1 LSSKTPKNS
10 SLVSKKQKEPRL
22 SKKEKRLL
30 REQSQKEEFNI
41 KKERLINSVKKI
53 EIHKTPKHNTTPN
66 TSKDPNRY
74 YLMNVEWNCENPDT
88 EGEWSWRVKRNQLIT
103 DKEEI
108 YDFALFMQKLTWEEV
123 FSQSSGSGRKR
134 IQKHHHQEVETFVSE
149 AKKRWKKLYEE
160 YDTAFRFRL
169 GGGKRLWGYR
179 IKNKFFVKW
188 YDPTHKVYP
197 VEKKNT

>member
-1 LSSKTPKNS
+1 LEKKVPKNKP
-10 SLVSKKQKEPRL
+10 LKLENQKQPKLSPKER
-22 SKKEKRLL
+22 KLL
-30 REQSQKEEFNI
+30 REQLKKEKFNSS
-41 KKERLINSVKKI
+41 KERLIKNHKKI
-53 EIHKTPKHNTTPN
+53 EISKTLKSNTTPH
-66 TSKDPNRY
+66 TSKNPNRY
-74 YLMNVEWNCENPDT
+74 YLMNVEWDCENPDI

-108 YDFALFMQKLTWEEV
+108 YDFALSMQKLTWKEV
-123 FSQSSGSGRKR
+123 LSQSSGSGKRR